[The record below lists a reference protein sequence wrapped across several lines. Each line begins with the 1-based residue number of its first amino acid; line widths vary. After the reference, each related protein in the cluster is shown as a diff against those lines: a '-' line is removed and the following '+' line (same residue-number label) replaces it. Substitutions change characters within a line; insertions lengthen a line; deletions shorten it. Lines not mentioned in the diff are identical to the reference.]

1 MRAKKAKALKKEIYG
16 DNVTTRKGRKYSYV
30 NLSDA
35 QKAALERG
43 EHPTFAQIVADDKRR
58 AYKALK
64 RAAA

>member
-1 MRAKKAKALKKEIYG
+1 MRAKKAKALKKAIYG
-16 DNVTTRKGRKYSYV
+16 DGVATGKGRKYSYV

-43 EHPTFAQIVADDKRR
+43 KQPAFAQIVADDKRR

-64 RAAA
+64 RTAA